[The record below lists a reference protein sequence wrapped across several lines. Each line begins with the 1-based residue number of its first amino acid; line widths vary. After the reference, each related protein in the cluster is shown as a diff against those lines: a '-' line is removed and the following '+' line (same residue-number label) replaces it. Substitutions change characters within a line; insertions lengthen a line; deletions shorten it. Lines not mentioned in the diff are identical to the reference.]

1 VLSCLTG
8 SDSRCDEG
16 TRRCCYPTLALAF
29 PLLRRIK
36 KVLGDPAIFSK
47 QAALVGRQEFQAGV
61 LSMMH
66 QARGAI
72 LELFKQR
79 FSGMDFDLVWIS
91 FLDPRFHKMK
101 LLKQDEIDLARQFLL
116 DAAATAACNLPG
128 LPSTAGQ
135 DSSSSASY
143 RSPSDDTESV
153 WDDLLGSDS
162 EDESSPGSDDP
173 NFQSVRLS
181 CSNEFVAYLEAAKA
195 VPKKQDPLVWWFV
208 NGQNYPSLALLAR
221 KWLGCVATSVPLEA
235 DPALGRQECPDVLL
249 LR

>member
-1 VLSCLTG
+1 
-8 SDSRCDEG
+8 
-16 TRRCCYPTLALAF
+16 
-29 PLLRRIK
+29 
-36 KVLGDPAIFSK
+36 
-47 QAALVGRQEFQAGV
+47 
-61 LSMMH
+61 
-66 QARGAI
+66 
-72 LELFKQR
+72 
-79 FSGMDFDLVWIS
+79 
-91 FLDPRFHKMK
+91 
-101 LLKQDEIDLARQFLL
+101 
-116 DAAATAACNLPG
+116 
-128 LPSTAGQ
+128 
-135 DSSSSASY
+135 
-143 RSPSDDTESV
+143 V

-162 EDESSPGSDDP
+162 EDEVTPASDDP